1 MHAGLL
7 YFTTIFLC
15 SILICKLV
23 FHGFLC
29 QQPLSMCYIVHTT
42 QRKLPISAEEKKERC
57 SSKFAPSTLLA
68 GQWVFVFFFSLLLL
82 LFSLFA
88 SICIYVYFY
97 ACVTFLGACMS
108 GKYAFCFL
116 VLLFLWYSSSGVS
129 HEQLVNHRLCDFF
142 YLPFGFFGDAQ
153 FEIKAYLLDKSCRKF
168 FKTLVWKKDC
178 IFSLNTEYKMKSR
191 RDGTWFVIGLFC
203 CWEILGKCK
212 ICETYGL
219 LLALIWTAKCW
230 VNVSFISYKVED
242 VRF

>member
-68 GQWVFVFFFSLLLL
+68 GQWVFFFFTSFITLLSLC
-82 LFSLFA
+82 FNMY
-88 SICIYVYFY
+88 ICIFLCMCYFFGCLY
-97 ACVTFLGACMS
+97 EW
-108 GKYAFCFL
+108 KYAFCFL

-142 YLPFGFFGDAQ
+142 SPSFWFFWR
-153 FEIKAYLLDKSCRKF
+153 YP
-168 FKTLVWKKDC
+168 VWD
-178 IFSLNTEYKMKSR
+178 
-191 RDGTWFVIGLFC
+191 
-203 CWEILGKCK
+203 
-212 ICETYGL
+212 
-219 LLALIWTAKCW
+219 
-230 VNVSFISYKVED
+230 
-242 VRF
+242 

>member
-1 MHAGLL
+1 MQTCLSWVPMS
-7 YFTTIFLC
+7 TTTVDVLH
-15 SILICKLV
+15 ST
-23 FHGFLC
+23 
-29 QQPLSMCYIVHTT
+29 YNAT
-42 QRKLPISAEEKKERC
+42 QAANFCRRKERKMFFKVC
-57 SSKFAPSTLLA
+57 TFNIACWSVS
-68 GQWVFVFFFSLLLL
+68 FFSLLLL

-108 GKYAFCFL
+108 GSMLFAFWFCFFSGI
-116 VLLFLWYSSSGVS
+116 LLLGSLMNSLLTIGYVI
-129 HEQLVNHRLCDFF
+129 FF

-191 RDGTWFVIGLFC
+191 RDSAWFVIGLFC

-212 ICETYGL
+212 MCETYVL

>member
-68 GQWVFVFFFSLLLL
+68 GQWVFVFFFHFFYYSSLSLLQ
-82 LFSLFA
+82 
-88 SICIYVYFY
+88 YVYMYIFMH
-97 ACVTFLGACMS
+97 VFTFLGACMS
-108 GKYAFCFL
+108 GSMLFAFWFCFFYGI
-116 VLLFLWYSSSGVS
+116 LLLGSLMNSLLTIGYVI
-129 HEQLVNHRLCDFF
+129 FF

-219 LLALIWTAKCW
+219 LLACFAIGFDLNCKMLGECE
-230 VNVSFISYKVED
+230 FYKL
-242 VRF
+242 

>member
-68 GQWVFVFFFSLLLL
+68 GQWVFFFSLLLL

-97 ACVTFLGACMS
+97 ACVYFFGCLYEW
-108 GKYAFCFL
+108 KYAFCFL

-142 YLPFGFFGDAQ
+142 SPSFWFFWR
-153 FEIKAYLLDKSCRKF
+153 YP
-168 FKTLVWKKDC
+168 VWD
-178 IFSLNTEYKMKSR
+178 
-191 RDGTWFVIGLFC
+191 
-203 CWEILGKCK
+203 
-212 ICETYGL
+212 
-219 LLALIWTAKCW
+219 
-230 VNVSFISYKVED
+230 
-242 VRF
+242 

>member
-68 GQWVFVFFFSLLLL
+68 GQWVFFFSLLLL

-108 GKYAFCFL
+108 GSMLFAFWFCFFSGI
-116 VLLFLWYSSSGVS
+116 LLLGSLMNSLLTIGYVI
-129 HEQLVNHRLCDFF
+129 FF
-142 YLPFGFFGDAQ
+142 HLPFGFFGDTQ

-191 RDGTWFVIGLFC
+191 RDSAWFVIGLFC

-212 ICETYGL
+212 MCETYVL